1 MNTGLRLSEL
11 TKLEWCNVNLDFAFL
26 TVIDAHSK
34 SGSERHVP
42 LNAGTLAMLKAWTKK
57 ADKRYVFA
65 NADGVPM
72 SIISGWPE
80 LRARAEIVGFR
91 WHDFRH
97 DFASRLVMAGV
108 ALNTVRDLLGHAD
121 MKMTLRYAH
130 LSPDCKAAAV
140 ALLNVAPVVHVYA
153 MAA

>member
-1 MNTGLRLSEL
+1 MNIGLRLSEL

-80 LRARAEIVGFR
+80 LRARRDCGVQVA
-91 WHDFRH
+91 
-97 DFASRLVMAGV
+97 RLQAR
-108 ALNTVRDLLGHAD
+108 LRQPPRDGWRRAQY
-121 MKMTLRYAH
+121 RA
-130 LSPDCKAAAV
+130 
-140 ALLNVAPVVHVYA
+140 
-153 MAA
+153 

>member
-1 MNTGLRLSEL
+1 
-11 TKLEWCNVNLDFAFL
+11 
-26 TVIDAHSK
+26 
-34 SGSERHVP
+34 
-42 LNAGTLAMLKAWTKK
+42 MLKAWTKK

-130 LSPDCKAAAV
+130 LSPDCKAARSRCSMSRRLCMCMRWRLKTLAK
-140 ALLNVAPVVHVYA
+140 PPK
-153 MAA
+153 